1 MEDIKLIDT
10 LIASE
15 DEAIYGVDEIP
26 KKMLIKLLY
35 IAIGKIDSL
44 ENNNEFDMQTDYEY
58 VFLDLLKVLKEL
70 LKAGVYDLWKTICM

>member
-70 LKAGVYDLWKTICM
+70 LKAGVYDL